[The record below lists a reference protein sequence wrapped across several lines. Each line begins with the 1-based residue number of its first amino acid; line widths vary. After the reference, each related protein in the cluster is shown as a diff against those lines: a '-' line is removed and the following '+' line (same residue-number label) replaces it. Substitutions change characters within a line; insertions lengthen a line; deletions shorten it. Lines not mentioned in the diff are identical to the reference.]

1 MNLKRFIP
9 QSSHASKCIPF
20 LRLCSLVQC
29 KAPLKSTK
37 VAWSETFGCDEV
49 IAGLCLFT
57 TEIDF
62 TSHCNISVHFT
73 SIGCNR
79 VRGPA
84 HRTVCLPSIFQ
95 WINQPTNRI
104 TNKPTQSILN
114 LKCHRVL
121 AATNVNHEYKIHV

>member
-49 IAGLCLFT
+49 IAGLCSFT
-57 TEIDF
+57 TEIEF
-62 TSHCNISVHFT
+62 ITLQLKCSHPSDLLEFKVQLIVQC
-73 SIGCNR
+73 
-79 VRGPA
+79 
-84 HRTVCLPSIFQ
+84 VCLQSFSGS
-95 WINQPTNRI
+95 TNRI